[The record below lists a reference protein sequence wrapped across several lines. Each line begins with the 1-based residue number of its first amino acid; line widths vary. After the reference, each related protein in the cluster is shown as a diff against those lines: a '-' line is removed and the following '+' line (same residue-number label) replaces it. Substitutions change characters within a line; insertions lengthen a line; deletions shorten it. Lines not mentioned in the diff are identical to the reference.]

1 MSEGTHKLEVGVLK
15 GVTKPTI
22 EKLNKGGIPTLEA
35 LAVTPARHIVALT
48 GMGVETAQKAI
59 DKARAILKWDTFMPF
74 NEYQEARVPRIRCS
88 TGSSEL
94 DRILGG
100 GIETGSITELAGAFS
115 SGKTQICFT
124 LAVLSHLPV
133 EAGGLGGNVAVI
145 DTEETFKDKRI
156 FEIAKARGLD
166 PAVVAGSLF
175 IAPAYTADHLMDQI
189 NRLHQLIQD
198 RNVKL
203 IIVDSVMSHF
213 RSEYIGRGTLSARQ
227 GQLGSALSTLLRIS
241 QANNV
246 AVVITNQC
254 ITTPDASTYSNPH
267 KPTGGNVMGH
277 AATVRVWLFKA
288 KQNQRLA
295 NILDSSYLKD
305 EKIRF
310 MITDKGVVDM
320 PGVKDD

>member
-1 MSEGTHKLEVGVLK
+1 MTGHKLEPGILK
-15 GVTKPTI
+15 GVNTPTI
-22 EKLNKGGIPTLEA
+22 EKLIKAGIPTLEA
-35 LAVTPARHIVALT
+35 LAVTPARHIVKLT
-48 GMGVETAQKAI
+48 GMGIETAQKAI
-59 DKARAILKWDTFMPF
+59 DKARTILKWDGFMPYD
-74 NEYQEARVPRIRCS
+74 EYQKTRVPRNRCS

-100 GIETGSITELAGAFS
+100 GIETGSISELAGAFG

-124 LAVLSHLPV
+124 LAVVCHLPL
-133 EAGGLGGNVAVI
+133 EEGGLDGNVAVI

-175 IAPAYTADHLMDQI
+175 IAPAYTSDHLLYQI

-198 RNVKL
+198 HNIKL
-203 IIVDSVMSHF
+203 VIVDSLISHF
-213 RSEYIGRGTLSARQ
+213 RSEYIGRGMLADKQ
-227 GQLGSALSTLLRIS
+227 GQLGTALSTLLRIA

-254 ITTPDASTYSNPH
+254 ITTPDASYSNPH
-267 KPTGGNVMGH
+267 KPTGGNIMGH
-277 AATVRVWLFKA
+277 AGTVRVWLYKA
-288 KQNQRLA
+288 RKNERLA
-295 NILDSSYLKD
+295 NILDSSYLRD

-310 MITDKGVVDM
+310 MITEAGVVDM
-320 PGVKDD
+320 PGKEDDGG

>member
-1 MSEGTHKLEVGVLK
+1 MHKLEPGVLK

-22 EKLNKGGIPTLEA
+22 EKLIKGGIPTLEA
-35 LAVTPARHIVALT
+35 LAVTPARQIVDLT
-48 GMGVETAQKAI
+48 GMGIETAQKAI
-59 DKARAILKWDTFMPF
+59 DKSRAILKWNSFMSF
-74 NEYQEARVPRIRCS
+74 DEYQKTRVPRHRCS

-100 GIETGSITELAGAFS
+100 GIETGSITELAGAFG

-124 LAVLSHLPV
+124 LAVCSHLPL
-133 EAGGLGGNVAVI
+133 EKGGLDGNVAVI

-166 PAVVAGSLF
+166 PAIVGQSLF
-175 IAPAYTADHLMDQI
+175 IAPAYTSDHVLYQI
-189 NRLHQLIQD
+189 NRLHVLIQD
-198 RNVKL
+198 HNVKL
-203 IIVDSVMSHF
+203 VIVDSLISHF
-213 RSEYIGRGTLSARQ
+213 RSEYIGRGMLADKQ
-227 GQLGSALSTLLRIS
+227 GQLGRALSTLLRIA

-254 ITTPDASTYSNPH
+254 ITTPDASYSNPH
-267 KPTGGNVMGH
+267 KPTGGNIMGH
-277 AATVRVWLFKA
+277 AGTVRVWLYKA
-288 KQNQRLA
+288 RKNERLA

-310 MITDKGVVDM
+310 MITDAGVVDM
-320 PGVKDD
+320 PE